1 MSSERKTILYLDP
14 FSGIAGDM
22 FVGALLDL
30 GLDLAHLHAELSKLN
45 LAGYQL
51 GSRRVMRGA
60 FTAVKFDVSVDGR
73 PTDAQ
78 PKKPAEAHDHGH
90 SHAGDEHGHAHA
102 HSDAQSGGRGTP
114 APHKH
119 QTFAQIRALI
129 ESSSLS
135 DAVKRNSV
143 RAFEKLAAAEGKLHG
158 MPPEQVSFHEVGAI
172 DSIVDTVGVCIGL
185 EALHVDEVWSGPIA
199 LGSGGTVRCDHGLM
213 PVPAP
218 ATLELM
224 KGLPIRETS
233 FEKELTTPTGAALA
247 AALVTRFGPLP
258 AMSIAR
264 IGYGAGTREQ
274 QPMPNVLRAVLGELS
289 PGAASSGDS
298 SAADTIVEISTN
310 VDNATPDVLGHLCE
324 LLLARGA
331 LDVFLIPTLMKKFR
345 AATTLTVL
353 AEPSQLDTLAQLIFR
368 ECPTFGLR
376 YQTYQRL
383 KLARRIETVQTPYG
397 PVRVKI
403 GEWKGERMSIHPE
416 YEDCR
421 ARAAEKG
428 VALQTVIDAARAA
441 AL

>member
-1 MSSERKTILYLDP
+1 L
-14 FSGIAGDM
+14 SGIAGDM

-30 GLDLAHLHAELSKLN
+30 GLDLARLHAELSKLN

-60 FTAVKFDVSVDGR
+60 FTAIKFDVNVDGR
-73 PTDAQ
+73 PADAL
-78 PKKPAEAHDHGH
+78 PDKTADAHDPGHGH
-90 SHAGDEHGHAHA
+90 SHAGDEHGHSHA

-114 APHKH
+114 ALHKH
-119 QTFAQIRALI
+119 QTFAQIRTLI

-199 LGSGGTVRCDHGLM
+199 LGSGGTVRCEHGVM

-247 AALVTRFGPLP
+247 AALITHFGPLP

-264 IGYGAGTREQ
+264 IGYGAGTREK
-274 QPMPNVLRAVLGELS
+274 QPMPNVLRVMLGEI
-289 PGAASSGDS
+289 SSNPSADS
-298 SAADTIVEISTN
+298 SASDTIIEISTN

-331 LDVFLIPTLMKKFR
+331 LDVFLTPILMKKFR

-383 KLARRIETVQTPYG
+383 KLARRIETVQTPFG

-403 GEWKGERMSIHPE
+403 GEWKGERTAVHPE

-421 ARAAEKG
+421 ARAAERG
-428 VALQTVIDAARAA
+428 VALQAVIDAARAA
-441 AL
+441 VDAVRTRSK